1 MYCGKQVPC
10 MLMDDWKR
18 WVLEQIA
25 NVALP
30 LQQMMESKL
39 LFQFTLAVN
48 VPHEASFPSES
59 LELYPK

>member
-1 MYCGKQVPC
+1 